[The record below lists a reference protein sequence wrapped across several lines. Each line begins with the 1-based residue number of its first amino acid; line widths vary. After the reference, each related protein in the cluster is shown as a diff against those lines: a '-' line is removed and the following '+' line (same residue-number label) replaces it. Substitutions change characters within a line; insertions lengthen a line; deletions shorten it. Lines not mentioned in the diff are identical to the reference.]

1 MLCSRHVVIA
11 ERCVGLEHQLISQM
25 QYDKAVSQSMSLDA
39 CPYTRKPI
47 FIRCWLWVIQM
58 YIALSLYRYVPSL
71 WLGFRRQVCW
81 PWEQFS
87 ARTTCLQVHTY
98 DMCIQLRMLI
108 NMHMYIRYDMV
119 CTNVTRDTSYDNIK
133 CNIIRA
139 AHYSVRRTVQYT
151 MIPHDVHSSYYMVL
165 YYGTTTL
172 LCVLYDL

>member
-1 MLCSRHVVIA
+1 
-11 ERCVGLEHQLISQM
+11 
-25 QYDKAVSQSMSLDA
+25 
-39 CPYTRKPI
+39 
-47 FIRCWLWVIQM
+47 
-58 YIALSLYRYVPSL
+58 
-71 WLGFRRQVCW
+71 
-81 PWEQFS
+81 
-87 ARTTCLQVHTY
+87 
-98 DMCIQLRMLI
+98 MLI